1 MLAASQAQECTR
13 PSRRDNVS
21 QRTHL
26 RTPHPRTPAPAHAQ
40 YDHRP
45 LCPRRPPSAHPIQ
58 RKSDGPRLP
67 AFLVSAPKNR
77 HVARMRDTRR
87 TITMMVGALGAA
99 GVHGLGRSSITAQ
112 GTLLER
118 EQPASVA
125 LFDVLRRK
133 VRAWE
138 NTYTN

>member
-1 MLAASQAQECTR
+1 
-13 PSRRDNVS
+13 
-21 QRTHL
+21 
-26 RTPHPRTPAPAHAQ
+26 
-40 YDHRP
+40 
-45 LCPRRPPSAHPIQ
+45 
-58 RKSDGPRLP
+58 
-67 AFLVSAPKNR
+67 
-77 HVARMRDTRR
+77 
-87 TITMMVGALGAA
+87 MVGALGAA

>member
-1 MLAASQAQECTR
+1 M
-13 PSRRDNVS
+13 
-21 QRTHL
+21 
-26 RTPHPRTPAPAHAQ
+26 
-40 YDHRP
+40 
-45 LCPRRPPSAHPIQ
+45 
-58 RKSDGPRLP
+58 
-67 AFLVSAPKNR
+67 SAPKNR
-77 HVARMRDTRR
+77 HVARIRDTRR
-87 TITMMVGALGAA
+87 TITLMVGALGAA